1 MEDLFSKV
9 LMQNLPRIKR
19 DLEIVSREPIII
31 QHLNYLNIILIVIIM
46 IIKKLFEKRIRF

>member
-1 MEDLFSKV
+1 MEDLFCKV

-31 QHLNYLNIILIVIIM
+31 QHLNYWNIILIVIIM
-46 IIKKLFEKRIRF
+46 IMKKLFEKRIRF